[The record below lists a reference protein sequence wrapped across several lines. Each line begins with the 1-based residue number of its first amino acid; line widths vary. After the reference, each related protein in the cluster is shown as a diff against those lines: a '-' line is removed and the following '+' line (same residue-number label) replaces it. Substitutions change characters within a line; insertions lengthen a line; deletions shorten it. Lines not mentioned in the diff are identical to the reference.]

1 MNLSN
6 TNIIVTGA
14 ASGIGRAFLLELL
27 QFESSIILVADVDE
41 ISLLKTIASLPASTH
56 RWLPFIGDLSKKEV
70 VDLLF
75 EKAKAELG
83 QVNVFVANAGFAY
96 YEDFATTNWERT
108 QRLFELNVFSP
119 LYTIQKM
126 GELNRQKPHY
136 TLITAS
142 AMAKL
147 AIPGYAVYGASK
159 AALDRFADAYRFE
172 ESTSGKLGLLYPIAT
187 RTSFFDHAIQTS
199 EVVPTVPWP
208 SQSAR
213 EVAKAMVRG
222 IQKEKRF
229 IYPSL
234 FHRIARFPQ
243 QLYEW
248 MLWPYQW
255 YYGSELKKW
264 LGRSKK
270 AE

>member
-1 MNLSN
+1 MKLSN
-6 TNIIVTGA
+6 ATIIVTGA

-27 QFESSIILVADVDE
+27 QFESSTILVADID
-41 ISLLKTIASLPASTH
+41 KASLTKTVESLPVSSHT
-56 RWLPFIGDLSKKEV
+56 WLPFIGDLSKKEV
-70 VDLLF
+70 VDSLF
-75 EKAKAELG
+75 EKAKNELG
-83 QVNVFVANAGFAY
+83 HVDVFVANAGFAY

-119 LYTIQKM
+119 LYTVQKM
-126 GELNRQKPHY
+126 GELNHQKPHY

-172 ESTSGKLGLLYPIAT
+172 ESSSGKLGVLYPIAT
-187 RTSFFDHAIQTS
+187 RTSFFDHAIQAS
-199 EVVPTVPWP
+199 EIVPAVPWP
-208 SQSAR
+208 SQSAQK
-213 EVAKAMVRG
+213 VAKAMVSG
-222 IQKEKRF
+222 ILKEKRF
-229 IYPSL
+229 IYPSRL
-234 FHRIARFPQ
+234 HRITRFPQ

-248 MLWPYQW
+248 MLWPYQR
-255 YYGSELKKW
+255 YYGAELKKW

-270 AE
+270 AK